1 MSHSLHA
8 LHRARFLDLLAARDA
23 VAIIPT
29 ATTKTRNDDADYKFR
44 PTSDFWYLTGLNEPG
59 ACLVLLPGK
68 DGEEPRSVLFLRE
81 RDKLREI
88 WDGRRLGLERAPGT
102 LGVDAAMDIEE
113 LWTEL
118 PGLLE
123 GRERIMWRFG
133 DDDVADRR
141 MIETFTSL
149 RDRARG
155 PVEPAKELL
164 DPGPVLHEL
173 RVIKGDAELEH
184 MRRAATLSAETHAA
198 LMRHVQP
205 GMNEC
210 EAEAFLDYR
219 YRGAGSTG
227 AAYNHI
233 CAGGANACILHY
245 IENDQ
250 PLKDGDLLLVDSGAE
265 WHYYA
270 ADITRTFPVGGKF
283 SPEQR
288 ALYQVVLDAEEA
300 AIAVAAPGV
309 EFDRIHEVALGVIVD
324 GLLQHGLLK
333 GTAEEALESGSY
345 RDFFMHKTGH
355 YLGLDVHDCGRYT
368 TAEGASRPLEPGM
381 VFTVEPGIYV
391 DPENMD
397 VEARWRGIGIRIE
410 DDVLITDD
418 GHEVLTSGVPKAV
431 EEVEAMCAATDE
443 ADG

>member
-1 MSHSLHA
+1 
-8 LHRARFLDLLAARDA
+8 
-23 VAIIPT
+23 
-29 ATTKTRNDDADYKFR
+29 
-44 PTSDFWYLTGLNEPG
+44 
-59 ACLVLLPGK
+59 
-68 DGEEPRSVLFLRE
+68 
-81 RDKLREI
+81 
-88 WDGRRLGLERAPGT
+88 
-102 LGVDAAMDIEE
+102 
-113 LWTEL
+113 
-118 PGLLE
+118 
-123 GRERIMWRFG
+123 
-133 DDDVADRR
+133 
-141 MIETFTSL
+141 
-149 RDRARG
+149 
-155 PVEPAKELL
+155 
-164 DPGPVLHEL
+164 
-173 RVIKGDAELEH
+173 VIKGDAELEH